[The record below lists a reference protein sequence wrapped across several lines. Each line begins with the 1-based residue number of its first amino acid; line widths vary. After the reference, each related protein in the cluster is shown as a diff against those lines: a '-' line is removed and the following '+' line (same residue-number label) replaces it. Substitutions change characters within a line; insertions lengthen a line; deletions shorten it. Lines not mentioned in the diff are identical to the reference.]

1 MTIGKENA
9 TRRDTVLD
17 KTMSKLLCSPLAAL
31 VLIDI
36 EGDIH
41 GAVAVTELAELGIVQ
56 MRAQRTG
63 RVAKA
68 RLPYGDIVEQ
78 PFDQNHFGAIANLLP
93 CIQAALAPGQEAMG
107 ERRADAAAVEV
118 DDVAVM
124 LQRKHDA
131 LIERVRAARVDE
143 AEPLQHIER
152 IALRRQISP
161 QGSAGRIADA
171 EFPKQSRI
179 MHSAPVEIVERLG
192 ATIQLLLIERCG
204 LLEYD
209 ARISFLSDLRIEA
222 GQTLAEG

>member
-78 PFDQNHFGAIANLLP
+78 PFDQNHFGAVANLLP

-152 IALRRQISP
+152 MPLHGQISP
-161 QGSAGRIADA
+161 QGSTGCVADA
-171 EFPKQSRI
+171 EFPEQCRI